1 MTCILILALG
11 IMLYISY
18 RIFDKELCSPAILY
32 ITPFIAMAA
41 VAFLFQW
48 VWDMELHMN
57 TVFVILTGTVFFI
70 AGAYI
75 GKRIRLT
82 GTGNKC
88 RIDYWM
94 GIENWKYILFFLISL
109 VSFGWRYKL
118 VIDYGR
124 AHGAKTISRA
134 LVYYNNMLKFTTNEL
149 LRTPRLVGIGNT
161 IGTAAGFI
169 WACDLANQLLRKDKN
184 RLKIILSS
192 SNLALCIIG
201 SMSSGARGGAVQ
213 IISAFAIAL
222 LIMLYRRGEWK
233 RLIPLKYILIICI
246 VFLLTAAGFLGTVTL
261 IGRYKVNAYASY
273 IANYLGAQL
282 YNLNHYLNEDFR
294 TSGIFGQETFR
305 SIIQFF
311 AKAAGVSRY
320 ARYTSDLPS
329 VLIGDLSLGN
339 VYTCYYP
346 YIHDFGFAGVMIL
359 SFIFGLASMIC
370 YRHARKSP
378 SDNPIHLGLIIY
390 GRMSYCLLFSYFSN
404 KFYSIIVSANFVKQ
418 ILYTVIMLYF
428 LYGIRIRFRIRRRRH
443 RYVNS
448 LSQELGS
455 SADFS

>member
-1 MTCILILALG
+1 MICILILALSM
-11 IMLYISY
+11 MLFISY

-32 ITPFIAMAA
+32 ITPFIAMVV

-48 VWDMELHMN
+48 IWDMKLYFN
-57 TVFVILTGTVFFI
+57 TVFVILLGTVFFVI
-70 AGAYI
+70 GAFI
-75 GKRIRLT
+75 GKRIKLPEM
-82 GTGNKC
+82 GSKC
-88 RIDYWM
+88 RIDQGR
-94 GIENWKYILFFLISL
+94 GIENWKYVLFFIISL

-124 AHGAKTISRA
+124 AHGGKTISRA

-149 LRTPRLVGIGNT
+149 LHTPRLVSIGNT

-169 WACDLANQLLRKDKN
+169 WACDLANQLVRKDKN
-184 RLKIILSS
+184 IIKLILSL
-192 SNLALCIIG
+192 SNLVLCIIG

-222 LIMLYRRGEWK
+222 LVMLYRKGEWK
-233 RLIPLKYILIICI
+233 HRIPLKYILMLCI
-246 VFLLTAAGFLGTVTL
+246 VFLLTAVGFLGTVTL
-261 IGRYKVNAYASY
+261 IGRYKVNAYGRY

-282 YNLNHYLNEDFR
+282 YNLNYYLNENFR
-294 TSGIFGQETFR
+294 TSEIFGQETFR

-311 AKAAGVSRY
+311 AKIAGVLTY

-346 YIHDFGFAGVMIL
+346 YIHDFGYMGVMIL
-359 SFIFGLASMIC
+359 SLIFGLISMIS
-370 YRHARKSP
+370 YRYARKSP
-378 SDNPIHLGLIIY
+378 SDNPINLGLVIY

-418 ILYTVIMLYF
+418 ILYTIVMLYF
-428 LYGIRIRFRIRRRRH
+428 LYGIRIRFKAGSRRQ
-443 RYVNS
+443 RYVRS
-448 LSQELGS
+448 L
-455 SADFS
+455 